1 MLAAICICH
10 WSCLE
15 WHLIFS
21 SDAFAELVLF
31 WILSKIKF
39 AYRFAKNLMIF
50 NDEILLI
57 HYKKFLSVAPLRK
70 SRFWWL
76 VFYYWIAFLDL
87 SYLTVRVEA
96 TSPGCAE
103 LGFVLLFLVT
113 LPIISGTIN
122 WPLPPDWAAG
132 YNRWM
137 DLRAVALCIISG
149 SAITSN
155 FILAFLHLGLPF
167 PTARKMWSF
176 RRISELFVLFPTL
189 NFVWE
194 RKI

>member
-1 MLAAICICH
+1 MLLQNWSFSGYWARLSLRIDFLKIWCI
-10 WSCLE
+10 L
-15 WHLIFS
+15 
-21 SDAFAELVLF
+21 
-31 WILSKIKF
+31 
-39 AYRFAKNLMIF
+39 

-57 HYKKFLSVAPLRK
+57 HYKKFLSVAPLQK
-70 SRFWWL
+70 GRFWWL

-87 SYLTVRVEA
+87 SYLTVWVEA

-137 DLRAVALCIISG
+137 DLRAVALCLISG

-176 RRISELFVLFPTL
+176 RRINELFVLFPTP
-189 NFVWE
+189 NIVWE